1 MKPCSR
7 RKFLLG
13 ASGAVVAAPLLP
25 TLARRA
31 GASPGVFPRRFVCL
45 YTGNGA
51 LSHQFTFDQA
61 LAPLAAH
68 RGKVMRVT
76 GPSGVGGH
84 YAGHTEALTGRPAT
98 GDSFSPTG
106 GPSLDQLIAQ
116 SYASETPLPSLEL
129 GVQPW
134 TSVDGVISFT
144 ASGLP
149 IPPLADPRGA
159 FDRVYAISSEDP
171 EVAAHRRAQKLS
183 VLDRVMDDYTAL
195 QGKLSPSERRL
206 LDEHLTLL
214 REQEQRLL
222 NPVSIG
228 ACDVGS
234 PPVPGSGS
242 FTFPET
248 SQHHLST
255 LAAALRCDVT
265 RVATLVFQGAQ
276 DTTYYT
282 WAGSNDSYHSI
293 AHGEASGSE
302 EQMLAV
308 TTWHASQVA
317 ALLDLLDSVPEGDG
331 TLLDHTLV
339 FWTNELGL
347 HQFSHDRDSMGVVL
361 AGATDVLRVGEDLDL
376 QGYLYQDLLLTL
388 AHAMGQPVASFGDEG
403 SQLITEML
411 L

>member
-1 MKPCSR
+1 VSRWSR
-7 RKFLLG
+7 RRFLLG
-13 ASGAVVAAPLLP
+13 ASGAAVAVPLLP
-25 TLARRA
+25 TLVRRA
-31 GASPGVFPRRFVCL
+31 GAAPGVFPRRFVCL

-51 LSHQFTFDQA
+51 LSHQFTFDSA
-61 LAPLAAH
+61 LAPLARHQSKLIVAQ
-68 RGKVMRVT
+68 GT
-76 GPSGVGGH
+76 SGEGGH

-116 SYASETPLPSLEL
+116 SYSHETPLPSLEL

-134 TSVDGVISFT
+134 TGVDGVISFT

-159 FDRVYAISSEDP
+159 FDRVYAVASEDP
-171 EVAAHRRAQKLS
+171 EAAARRRAQKLS

-195 QGKLSPSERRL
+195 QAKLSPSERRL

-214 REQEQRLL
+214 REQEERLL

-228 ACDVGS
+228 ACDVGA

-242 FTFPET
+242 FSFPET
-248 SQHHLST
+248 SGHHLAT
-255 LAAALRCDVT
+255 LASALRCDVT

-276 DTTYYT
+276 DTTYYS
-282 WAGSNDSYHSI
+282 WAGSSDSYHSI

-317 ALLDLLDSVPEGDG
+317 ALLDLLDAIPEGDG

-347 HQFSHDRDSMGVVL
+347 HQFSHDRDSMGVVM
-361 AGATDVLRVGEDLDL
+361 AGCTDVLRVGAPQDL

-388 AHAMGQPVASFGDEG
+388 ARAMGQEISRFGDDG
-403 SQLITEML
+403 TQVIDSL
-411 L
+411 LL